1 MKIQFATLASAACLV
16 VLVVHANAP
25 CDPPASA
32 PAIIPAG
39 SKLDIDPTEKI
50 KIFGWWSN
58 EKSLL
63 LIQENGAFRFWDQP
77 NRFLAPAKSGRWD
90 RQNYQTFWIE
100 PYIDK
105 KNPGIMPA
113 RIRCAMRRIDG
124 VLFADVGS
132 ALNMRHLTEAPPAPE
147 DPYVGRWS
155 GPGGSLTLAADGRYE
170 LLSSPSSTNDPALV
184 SRSSHSGSWTFDG
197 QYIRLLSDRSTQ
209 NPIICAVVDRPSAN
223 DVANKSNSSSTT
235 QGENKKS
242 DSSNEALTTPI
253 GELRRVVVAPVMP
266 VMPLNPPAAS
276 PSP

>member
-1 MKIQFATLASAACLV
+1 MKTQLATLASAACLA

-32 PAIIPAG
+32 PAIIPSS

-50 KIFGWWSN
+50 QIFGWWSN
-58 EKSLL
+58 GKESL

-105 KNPGIMPA
+105 KNPGLMPA
-113 RIRCAMRRIDG
+113 RIRCAMRRSDG

-132 ALNMRHLTEAPPAPE
+132 ALGMRHLTEAPPASE
-147 DPYVGRWS
+147 DLYVGRWT
-155 GPGGSLTLAADGRYE
+155 GPGGSLALSADGRYE

-184 SRSSHSGSWTFDG
+184 SRSSHSGTWTFDG

-209 NPIICAVVDRPSAN
+209 NPIICAVVDRPKASGDA
-223 DVANKSNSSSTT
+223 
-235 QGENKKS
+235 QGGNRKS
-242 DSSNEALTTPI
+242 DFASEALTTPI
-253 GELRRVVVAPVMP
+253 GELRRVGPVMP
-266 VMPLNPPAAS
+266 VMPITPINPPAAS